1 MPQIQ
6 KQQIDYQ
13 IDNQATDQVINCEP
27 VMIGQV
33 LVNLISNAAQA
44 LEDTPDAR
52 IVVNISDCDEWMLI
66 TVTDNGP
73 GMDSD
78 VMANLFEPFFTTKEK
93 GLGLGLTIS
102 RRIVESQNGTLTVKA
117 VEPNGT
123 AFTITLLKELHGD
136 NT

>member
-1 MPQIQ
+1 
-6 KQQIDYQ
+6 
-13 IDNQATDQVINCEP
+13 
-27 VMIGQV
+27 MIGQV

-66 TVTDNGP
+66 TVTDNVP